1 MAEEVKVVRTDGTTG
16 EETILSLDEAID
28 KLSNFYKDLEEVRKA
43 LLEGVV
49 FPSSVAT
56 YSIPQEVKVS
66 GSISITSANRE
77 RAKKLLRH
85 YLERISKAAGLPVD
99 ADVRTEWDD
108 LADSLIDAAKEEIR
122 EEEK

>member
-1 MAEEVKVVRTDGTTG
+1 MAEEIKVVRKDGATG

-28 KLSNFYKDLEEVRKA
+28 KLSNFYKDLEEVRRA

-77 RAKKLLRH
+77 RAKKLLRN
-85 YLERISKAAGLPVD
+85 YFTSFTVEAGFKVTND
-99 ADVRTEWDD
+99 NRVEWDD
-108 LADSLIDAAKEEIR
+108 LVDSLIDAAKEEIR